1 VNIISQETRKN
12 EKRKIVQAENE
23 QTVDPVADD
32 AQPVAAPAA
41 TQTPAAVAMHRAL
54 TRLVRNRLKKFVT
67 LAPQVRAN
75 AEAIIIHDAR
85 VWSRRLQQAIDALFP
100 KPRTAKVRRLR
111 RTPRRIRRALGEWR
125 NCDVLLE
132 IVAHRR
138 TRSDAKR
145 QAWALVRDYLSQKRA
160 KEVARASKRLL
171 REDLG
176 DYAARAERVLRQA
189 ADENPDILMQRLGDS
204 VQQSQIAWQASLSR
218 ARETRAASD
227 LHGLRIATKVLRYR
241 TELLYAL
248 GVKHLKPKLKWLA
261 ALQEVLGVWHDRQV
275 FHRAVAEALARAE
288 VLLSETQAVR
298 ILLLELEK
306 ERSLQ
311 AKEVE
316 KIFRLAIEPAEN
328 HQMESSGETAANPT
342 PSTVTEAPTDK
353 T

>member
-1 VNIISQETRKN
+1 VEG
-12 EKRKIVQAENE
+12 ENQPTLDVPAGDE
-23 QTVDPVADD
+23 QPT
-32 AQPVAAPAA
+32 AAPAA
-41 TQTPAAVAMHRAL
+41 TQTPAAMAMHRAL
-54 TRLVRNRLKKFVT
+54 TRLLRNRLKKFVA
-67 LAPQVRAN
+67 LAPQIRAN
-75 AEAIIIHDAR
+75 AEPIIIHDAR

-100 KPRTAKVRRLR
+100 KPRGAKVRRLR

-132 IVAHRR
+132 IVAHQHRR
-138 TRSDAKR
+138 TRSEAKR

-204 VQQSQIAWQASLSR
+204 VQQARSTWQASLSR
-218 ARETRAASD
+218 ARETRAAGD

-248 GVKHLKPKLKWLA
+248 GAKHLKPQLKWLA
-261 ALQEVLGVWHDRQV
+261 AVQEVLGVWHDRQV
-275 FHRAVAEALARAE
+275 FHRAVAEALARTE
-288 VLLSETQAVR
+288 VLLSQTQAVQ
-298 ILLLELEK
+298 ILLAELAK
-306 ERSLQ
+306 DRGLQ

-328 HQMESSGETAANPT
+328 QPIESSSETAASPT
-342 PSTVTEAPTDK
+342 PSAVTEAPTDK